1 MIRGNAS
8 EILAIAGLGQGGQG
22 VDSTDSSSSALVA
35 AQELARQTPC
45 IVAVTGEKD
54 YVTDGTMTIEIA
66 GGHIM
71 ATLVVGT
78 GCSLSALVA
87 GFLAVDANT
96 LEATAAA
103 MMLAKRAEEKAFSR
117 AQAPGAFRAAY
128 IDALYEITQ
137 GATQ

>member
-1 MIRGNAS
+1 MKRVIT
-8 EILAIAGLGQGGQG
+8 L
-22 VDSTDSSSSALVA
+22 
-35 AQELARQTPC
+35 
-45 IVAVTGEKD
+45 IVALCLLLGV
-54 YVTDGTMTIEIA
+54 
-66 GGHIM
+66 
-71 ATLVVGT
+71 T

-87 GFLAVDANT
+87 GFLAIDANA